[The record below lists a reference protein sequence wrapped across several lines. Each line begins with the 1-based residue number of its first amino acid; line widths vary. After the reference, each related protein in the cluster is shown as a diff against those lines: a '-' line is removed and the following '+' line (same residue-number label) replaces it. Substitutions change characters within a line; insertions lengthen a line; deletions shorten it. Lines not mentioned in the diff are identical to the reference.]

1 MNRKRVVLD
10 YGHGGSKKG
19 AVYEDAVY
27 GIIEEKK
34 VNLQTGNEIY
44 RELHEQE
51 NGTEI
56 QVMLTRDADY
66 DISLTT
72 RCGLIN
78 AHNNNEP
85 IQVVMSVHYNAV
97 DIDSVSGFEAYYMA
111 GSENGLAISQDVI
124 DSVRQAGINVR
135 GTGLI
140 TTERLERKLAI
151 IHKTVPPALLI
162 EVGYLTN
169 AVDRANAVDP
179 PFRLKVAKA
188 VATGIR
194 TYLGRE

>member
-1 MNRKRVVLD
+1 MDRKRVVLD

-19 AVYEDAVY
+19 AVY
-27 GIIEEKK
+27 GGIEEKL
-34 VNLQTGNEIY
+34 VNLHTGNEIF

-56 QVMLTRDADY
+56 QVMLTRDGDY
-66 DISLTT
+66 DIPLST

-78 AHNNNEP
+78 AHNSIEP
-85 IQVVMSVHYNAV
+85 IQVVMSIHYNSFN
-97 DIDSVSGFEAYYMA
+97 IESVSGFEVYYLA
-111 GSENGLAISQDVI
+111 ESENGRAISQDVI
-124 DSVRQAGINVR
+124 DSVHQAGILVR
-135 GTGLI
+135 GKGLI
-140 TTERLERKLAI
+140 TTKQLGRDLAI

-179 PFRLKVAKA
+179 RFRFNVAKA
-188 VATGIR
+188 VANGIR
-194 TYLGRE
+194 TYLERE